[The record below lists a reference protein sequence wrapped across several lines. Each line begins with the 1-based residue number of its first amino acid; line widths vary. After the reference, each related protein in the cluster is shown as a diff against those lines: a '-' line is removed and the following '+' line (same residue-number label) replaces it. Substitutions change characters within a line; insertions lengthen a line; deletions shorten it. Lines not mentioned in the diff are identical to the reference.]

1 MPRAWQ
7 TVGVMSV
14 PQGKE
19 AAMCSMQDELLEIMF
34 FTGLNVIV
42 HWVCSLKLFSRYMTA
57 TIRRASEAV
66 TNAIRR
72 TQEVEAS
79 RSCAVYVLPMSRP
92 DKNRCAVLVTN
103 VKQFK
108 PQSQE
113 ITML

>member
-7 TVGVMSV
+7 PVGVMSV

-34 FTGLNVIV
+34 FTGLNRIV

-66 TNAIRR
+66 TNTSIG
-72 TQEVEAS
+72 QQK
-79 RSCAVYVLPMSRP
+79 L
-92 DKNRCAVLVTN
+92 RCLRIANVT
-103 VKQFK
+103 
-108 PQSQE
+108 
-113 ITML
+113 TR